1 MGADMSGRGVLR
13 RAVAGQRRDV
23 VTGSLLGAAHQT
35 GEALVP
41 VLIGM
46 IVDRAVVRPDGGA
59 LALWLVVLAVV
70 YAMLSYGF
78 RFGARAGERAAEQAA
93 HALRLDVVRRVLAPH
108 GGAEAG
114 RPPGALVNV
123 ATEDARR
130 VGAFTMALTL
140 GIAAVVG
147 VVAGAVLLLRASVPL
162 GLLVLVGAPVLMAL
176 GHYLARPLEHR
187 SQAEQER
194 AAHASGVAA
203 DLVAGVRVLKGLR
216 AERAAVARYRTTSQA
231 SREANV
237 RAARAAALQTGLM
250 LTLTGAFIALV
261 ALVGGRL
268 VLSGSIGLGALV
280 SAVGLAL
287 FLPGPIAVLA
297 WVGAELAKAR
307 ASAARI
313 ADVLAAPGETTG
325 GTGEPGASGAASASA
340 SGRGASAA
348 APAEPADA
356 PASGS
361 GSASDP
367 GSVPASAVR
376 VAEVLAAPGETTGGT
391 AESAASGAA
400 SASASGSASG
410 PASVPAP
417 ASTSDP
423 ASASAP
429 ASARTSASA
438 PAPVPSSVPGELRL
452 RGLGHAGLDG
462 IDLTVRPGEHLGIVV
477 TDTADA
483 VTLLRCLAR
492 RCDPDRGSVELDGTP
507 LTELAP
513 AALRSAL
520 LVAEHDAQLFDGTLL
535 DNVTAA
541 APAGADPQPAMDAAA
556 VDEVAATLPGG
567 TAGRI
572 GERGSSLS
580 GGQRQRVALARAL
593 AADRSVL
600 VVHDPTTAVDAAT
613 EARIAT
619 GIRRARTGRTTV
631 LVTSSPALLA
641 ATDRVVLID
650 GGTVTAEAPHE
661 DLVRDHPVYRTAVL
675 T

>member
-1 MGADMSGRGVLR
+1 MGADMSGRGVIR

-23 VTGSLLGAAHQT
+23 VVGSLLGAAHQT

-41 VLIGM
+41 VLIGL

-93 HALRLDVVRRVLAPH
+93 HQLRLDVVRRVLAPH

-130 VGAFTMALTL
+130 VGALNMALTL

-162 GLLVLVGAPVLMAL
+162 GLLVLIGAPVLMAL

-216 AERAAVARYRTTSQA
+216 AERAAVARYRSTSQA

-325 GTGEPGASGAASASA
+325 GTT
-340 SGRGASAA
+340 
-348 APAEPADA
+348 EPAT
-356 PASGS
+356 PAS
-361 GSASDP
+361 
-367 GSVPASAVR
+367 
-376 VAEVLAAPGETTGGT
+376 
-391 AESAASGAA
+391 
-400 SASASGSASG
+400 
-410 PASVPAP
+410 
-417 ASTSDP
+417 
-423 ASASAP
+423 
-429 ASARTSASA
+429 
-438 PAPVPSSVPGELRL
+438 GELRL
-452 RGLGHAGLDG
+452 HGLGHAGLHG

-483 VTLLRCLAR
+483 ATLLHCLAR
-492 RCDPDRGSVELDGTP
+492 RCDPDRGHVELDGTP
-507 LTELAP
+507 VTELAP

-593 AADRSVL
+593 AADRPVL
-600 VVHDPTTAVDAAT
+600 VIHDPTTAVDAAT

-650 GGTVTAEAPHE
+650 GGTITAEAPHE

>member
-1 MGADMSGRGVLR
+1 MGADTSGRGVIR

-23 VTGSLLGAAHQT
+23 VVGSLLGAAHQT

-41 VLIGM
+41 VLIGL

-93 HALRLDVVRRVLAPH
+93 HHLRLDVVRRVLAPH

-130 VGAFTMALTL
+130 VGALNMALTL

-187 SQAEQER
+187 SEAEQER

-216 AERAAVARYRTTSQA
+216 AERAAVARYRATSQA
-231 SREANV
+231 SRDANV

-325 GTGEPGASGAASASA
+325 GTAEPAAVPGAAARTASGPVASASA
-340 SGRGASAA
+340 TGTAGPAVAAGAATPASAA
-348 APAEPADA
+348 TGPDA
-356 PASGS
+356 PAT
-361 GSASDP
+361 
-367 GSVPASAVR
+367 
-376 VAEVLAAPGETTGGT
+376 AATP
-391 AESAASGAA
+391 
-400 SASASGSASG
+400 
-410 PASVPAP
+410 
-417 ASTSDP
+417 TS
-423 ASASAP
+423 
-429 ASARTSASA
+429 
-438 PAPVPSSVPGELRL
+438 GELRL
-452 RGLGHAGLDG
+452 HRLGHGGLDG
-462 IDLTVRPGEHLGIVV
+462 IDLTVRAGEHLGIVV

-483 VTLLRCLAR
+483 ATLLRCLAR
-492 RCDPDRGSVELDGTP
+492 RCDPDRGRIELDGTP

-513 AALRSAL
+513 AALRSTL

-541 APAGADPQPAMDAAA
+541 APAGADPHPAMDAAA

-661 DLVRDHPVYRTAVL
+661 DLVRDHPVYRSAVL

>member
-1 MGADMSGRGVLR
+1 MGADTSGRGVIR

-23 VTGSLLGAAHQT
+23 VVGSLLGAAHQT

-41 VLIGM
+41 VLIGL

-59 LALWLVVLAVV
+59 LAAWLVVLAVV

-93 HALRLDVVRRVLAPH
+93 HQLRLDVVRRVLAPH

-130 VGAFTMALTL
+130 VGALNMALTL

-162 GLLVLVGAPVLMAL
+162 GLLVLIGAPVLMAL

-187 SQAEQER
+187 SEAEQER

-287 FLPGPIAVLA
+287 FLPGPISVLA
-297 WVGAELAKAR
+297 WVGAELARAR

-325 GTGEPGASGAASASA
+325 GT
-340 SGRGASAA
+340 
-348 APAEPADA
+348 AEPAT
-356 PASGS
+356 PA
-361 GSASDP
+361 
-367 GSVPASAVR
+367 
-376 VAEVLAAPGETTGGT
+376 T
-391 AESAASGAA
+391 
-400 SASASGSASG
+400 
-410 PASVPAP
+410 
-417 ASTSDP
+417 
-423 ASASAP
+423 
-429 ASARTSASA
+429 
-438 PAPVPSSVPGELRL
+438 GELRL
-452 RGLGHAGLDG
+452 HGLGHAGLDG

-483 VTLLRCLAR
+483 ATLLHCLAR
-492 RCDPDRGSVELDGTP
+492 RCDPDRGRIELDGTP
-507 LTELAP
+507 VTELAP

-520 LVAEHDAQLFDGTLL
+520 LVAEHDAQLFDGSLL

-541 APAGADPQPAMDAAA
+541 APAGADPRPAMDAAA

-650 GGTVTAEAPHE
+650 GGTITAEAPHE

>member
-1 MGADMSGRGVLR
+1 MGADTSGRGVIR

-23 VTGSLLGAAHQT
+23 VVGSLLGAAHQT

-41 VLIGM
+41 VLIGL

-59 LALWLVVLAVV
+59 LAAWLVVLAVV

-93 HALRLDVVRRVLAPH
+93 HQLRLDVVRRVLAPH

-130 VGAFTMALTL
+130 VGALNMALTL

-162 GLLVLVGAPVLMAL
+162 GLLVLIGAPVLMAL

-187 SQAEQER
+187 SEAEQER

-287 FLPGPIAVLA
+287 FLPGPISVLA
-297 WVGAELAKAR
+297 WVGAELARAR

-325 GTGEPGASGAASASA
+325 GA
-340 SGRGASAA
+340 
-348 APAEPADA
+348 AEPAT
-356 PASGS
+356 PA
-361 GSASDP
+361 
-367 GSVPASAVR
+367 
-376 VAEVLAAPGETTGGT
+376 T
-391 AESAASGAA
+391 
-400 SASASGSASG
+400 
-410 PASVPAP
+410 
-417 ASTSDP
+417 
-423 ASASAP
+423 
-429 ASARTSASA
+429 
-438 PAPVPSSVPGELRL
+438 GELRL
-452 RGLGHAGLDG
+452 HGLGHAGLDG

-483 VTLLRCLAR
+483 ATLLHCLAR
-492 RCDPDRGSVELDGTP
+492 RCDPDRGRIELDGTP
-507 LTELAP
+507 VTELAP

-520 LVAEHDAQLFDGTLL
+520 LVAEHDAQLFDGSLL

-541 APAGADPQPAMDAAA
+541 APAGADPRPAMDAAA

-567 TAGRI
+567 TSGRI

-650 GGTVTAEAPHE
+650 GGTITAEAPHE

>member
-1 MGADMSGRGVLR
+1 MGADMSGRGVIR

-23 VTGSLLGAAHQT
+23 AVGSLLGAAHQT

-41 VLIGM
+41 VLIGL

-93 HALRLDVVRRVLAPH
+93 HQLRLDVVRRVLAPH

-130 VGAFTMALTL
+130 VGALNMALTL

-147 VVAGAVLLLRASVPL
+147 VIAGAVLLLRASVPL
-162 GLLVLVGAPVLMAL
+162 GLLVLIGAPVLMAL

-187 SQAEQER
+187 SEAEQER

-216 AERAAVARYRTTSQA
+216 AESAAVARYRSTSQA

-325 GTGEPGASGAASASA
+325 GATEP
-340 SGRGASAA
+340 A
-348 APAEPADA
+348 AP
-356 PASGS
+356 
-361 GSASDP
+361 SA
-367 GSVPASAVR
+367 
-376 VAEVLAAPGETTGGT
+376 
-391 AESAASGAA
+391 
-400 SASASGSASG
+400 
-410 PASVPAP
+410 
-417 ASTSDP
+417 
-423 ASASAP
+423 
-429 ASARTSASA
+429 
-438 PAPVPSSVPGELRL
+438 GELRL
-452 RGLGHAGLDG
+452 HGLGHAGLHG

-477 TDTADA
+477 TDTAHA
-483 VTLLRCLAR
+483 ATLLHCLAR
-492 RCDPDRGSVELDGTP
+492 RCDPDRGHVELDGTP
-507 LTELAP
+507 VTQLAP

-567 TAGRI
+567 TSGRI

-650 GGTVTAEAPHE
+650 GGTITAEAPHE

>member
-1 MGADMSGRGVLR
+1 MGADTSGRGVIR

-23 VTGSLLGAAHQT
+23 VVGSLLGAAHQT

-41 VLIGM
+41 VLIGL

-93 HALRLDVVRRVLAPH
+93 HHLRLDVVRRVLAPH

-130 VGAFTMALTL
+130 VGALNMALTL

-187 SQAEQER
+187 SEAEQER

-216 AERAAVARYRTTSQA
+216 AERAAVARYRATSQA
-231 SREANV
+231 SRDANV

-325 GTGEPGASGAASASA
+325 GTAEPAAVPGAAARTASGPVASASA
-340 SGRGASAA
+340 TGTAGPAVAAGAATPASATTG
-348 APAEPADA
+348 PDA
-356 PASGS
+356 PAT
-361 GSASDP
+361 
-367 GSVPASAVR
+367 
-376 VAEVLAAPGETTGGT
+376 AATPT
-391 AESAASGAA
+391 
-400 SASASGSASG
+400 
-410 PASVPAP
+410 
-417 ASTSDP
+417 
-423 ASASAP
+423 
-429 ASARTSASA
+429 
-438 PAPVPSSVPGELRL
+438 PGELRL
-452 RGLGHAGLDG
+452 HRLGHDGLHG
-462 IDLTVRPGEHLGIVV
+462 IDLTIPAGEHLGIVV

-483 VTLLRCLAR
+483 ATLLRCLAR
-492 RCDPDRGSVELDGTP
+492 RCDPDRGRIELDGTP

-513 AALRSAL
+513 AALRSTL

-541 APAGADPQPAMDAAA
+541 APAGADPHPAMDAAA

-650 GGTVTAEAPHE
+650 GGTIAAEAPHE
-661 DLVRDHPVYRTAVL
+661 DLVRDHPVYRSAVL

>member
-1 MGADMSGRGVLR
+1 MGADTAGRGVIR

-23 VTGSLLGAAHQT
+23 AVGAALGVCHQT

-41 VLIGM
+41 VLIGL

-70 YAMLSYGF
+70 YAMLSHGF

-93 HALRLDVVRRVLAPH
+93 HQLRLDVVRRVLAPH

-130 VGAFTMALTL
+130 VGALNMALTL
-140 GIAAVVG
+140 GIAAIVG

-162 GLLVLVGAPVLMAL
+162 GLLVLIGAPVLMAL

-187 SQAEQER
+187 SEAEQER

-216 AERAAVARYRTTSQA
+216 AESAAVARYRSTSQA

-313 ADVLAAPGETTG
+313 ADVLAAPGETAG
-325 GTGEPGASGAASASA
+325 GTTEP
-340 SGRGASAA
+340 A
-348 APAEPADA
+348 AP
-356 PASGS
+356 
-361 GSASDP
+361 SA
-367 GSVPASAVR
+367 
-376 VAEVLAAPGETTGGT
+376 
-391 AESAASGAA
+391 
-400 SASASGSASG
+400 
-410 PASVPAP
+410 
-417 ASTSDP
+417 
-423 ASASAP
+423 
-429 ASARTSASA
+429 
-438 PAPVPSSVPGELRL
+438 GELRL
-452 RGLGHAGLDG
+452 HGLGHAGLHG

-483 VTLLRCLAR
+483 ATLLHCLAR
-492 RCDPDRGSVELDGTP
+492 RCDPDRGRVELDGTP
-507 LTELAP
+507 VTELAP

-567 TAGRI
+567 TSGRI

-650 GGTVTAEAPHE
+650 GGTITAEAPHE

>member
-1 MGADMSGRGVLR
+1 MGADTSGRGVIR

-23 VTGSLLGAAHQT
+23 VVGSLLGAAHQT

-41 VLIGM
+41 VLIGL
-46 IVDRAVVRPDGGA
+46 IVDRAVVRPDGEA

-93 HALRLDVVRRVLAPH
+93 HHLRLDVVRRVLAPH

-130 VGAFTMALTL
+130 VGALNMALTL

-187 SQAEQER
+187 SEAEQER

-216 AERAAVARYRTTSQA
+216 AERAAVARYRATSQA

-325 GTGEPGASGAASASA
+325 GTAEPATPGTALRAASGT
-340 SGRGASAA
+340 GASAA
-348 APAEPADA
+348 
-356 PASGS
+356 G
-361 GSASDP
+361 
-367 GSVPASAVR
+367 
-376 VAEVLAAPGETTGGT
+376 L
-391 AESAASGAA
+391 
-400 SASASGSASG
+400 SG
-410 PASVPAP
+410 PA
-417 ASTSDP
+417 
-423 ASASAP
+423 
-429 ASARTSASA
+429 TSASA
-438 PAPVPSSVPGELRL
+438 AGPTGPDASAAATAGPDTSATTGPDAPATAATPTSGELRL
-452 RGLGHAGLDG
+452 HRLGHGGLDG
-462 IDLTVRPGEHLGIVV
+462 IDLTVRAGEHLGIVV

-483 VTLLRCLAR
+483 ATLLRCLAR
-492 RCDPDRGSVELDGTP
+492 RCDPDRGRVELDGTP

-513 AALRSAL
+513 AVLRSTL

-541 APAGADPQPAMDAAA
+541 APAGADPHPAMDAAA

-619 GIRRARTGRTTV
+619 GIRRARAGRTTV

-661 DLVRDHPVYRTAVL
+661 DLVRDHPVYRSAVL

>member
-1 MGADMSGRGVLR
+1 MGADTAGRGVIR

-23 VTGSLLGAAHQT
+23 AVGSVLGACHQT

-41 VLIGM
+41 VLIGL

-93 HALRLDVVRRVLAPH
+93 HQLRLDVVRRVLAPH

-130 VGAFTMALTL
+130 VGALNMALTL

-162 GLLVLVGAPVLMAL
+162 GLLVLIGAPVLMAL

-216 AERAAVARYRTTSQA
+216 AESAAVARYRSTSQA
-231 SREANV
+231 SREANE

-325 GTGEPGASGAASASA
+325 GTTEQ
-340 SGRGASAA
+340 A
-348 APAEPADA
+348 AP
-356 PASGS
+356 
-361 GSASDP
+361 
-367 GSVPASAVR
+367 
-376 VAEVLAAPGETTGGT
+376 
-391 AESAASGAA
+391 
-400 SASASGSASG
+400 
-410 PASVPAP
+410 
-417 ASTSDP
+417 ST
-423 ASASAP
+423 
-429 ASARTSASA
+429 
-438 PAPVPSSVPGELRL
+438 GELRL
-452 RGLGHAGLDG
+452 YALGHAGLDG

-483 VTLLRCLAR
+483 ATLLHCLAR
-492 RCDPDRGSVELDGTP
+492 RCDPDRGRIELDGTP
-507 LTELAP
+507 VTELAP

-520 LVAEHDAQLFDGTLL
+520 LVAEHDAQLFDGSLL

-567 TAGRI
+567 TSGRI

-619 GIRRARTGRTTV
+619 GIRRARPGRTTV

-650 GGTVTAEAPHE
+650 GGTITAEAPHE

>member
-1 MGADMSGRGVLR
+1 MGADTSGRGVIR

-23 VTGSLLGAAHQT
+23 AVGSLLGAAHQT

-41 VLIGM
+41 VLIGL

-59 LALWLVVLAVV
+59 LALWLVVLALV

-93 HALRLDVVRRVLAPH
+93 HHLRLDVVRRVLAPH

-130 VGAFTMALTL
+130 VGALNMALTL

-176 GHYLARPLEHR
+176 GHCLARPLEHR
-187 SQAEQER
+187 SEAEQER

-216 AERAAVARYRTTSQA
+216 AEHAAVARYRATSRA
-231 SREANV
+231 SRDANV

-325 GTGEPGASGAASASA
+325 GT
-340 SGRGASAA
+340 
-348 APAEPADA
+348 AEPATA
-356 PASGS
+356 PAG
-361 GSASDP
+361 
-367 GSVPASAVR
+367 
-376 VAEVLAAPGETTGGT
+376 
-391 AESAASGAA
+391 
-400 SASASGSASG
+400 
-410 PASVPAP
+410 PAP
-417 ASTSDP
+417 AANGP
-423 ASASAP
+423 AP
-429 ASARTSASA
+429 AATTGA
-438 PAPVPSSVPGELRL
+438 PPSGELRL
-452 RGLGHAGLDG
+452 HRLGHGGLDG
-462 IDLTVRPGEHLGIVV
+462 IDLTVRAGEHLGIVV

-483 VTLLRCLAR
+483 ATLLRCLAR
-492 RCDPDRGSVELDGTP
+492 RCDPDRGRVELDGTP
-507 LTELAP
+507 FTELAP
-513 AALRSAL
+513 AALRATL

-541 APAGADPQPAMDAAA
+541 APAGADPHPAMEAAA

-572 GERGSSLS
+572 GERGSTLS

-593 AADRSVL
+593 AADRTVL

-619 GIRRARTGRTTV
+619 GIRRARSGRTTV

-661 DLVRDHPVYRTAVL
+661 DLVRDHPVYRSAVL

>member
-1 MGADMSGRGVLR
+1 MGADTSGRGVIR

-23 VTGSLLGAAHQT
+23 VVGSLLGAAHQT

-41 VLIGM
+41 VLIGL

-93 HALRLDVVRRVLAPH
+93 HRLRLDVVRRVLAPH

-130 VGAFTMALTL
+130 VGALNMALTL

-187 SQAEQER
+187 SEAEQER

-216 AERAAVARYRTTSQA
+216 AERAAVARYRATSQA
-231 SREANV
+231 SRDANV

-325 GTGEPGASGAASASA
+325 GTAEPSAPGGAAARTASG
-340 SGRGASAA
+340 
-348 APAEPADA
+348 PDT
-356 PASGS
+356 
-361 GSASDP
+361 
-367 GSVPASAVR
+367 PASA
-376 VAEVLAAPGETTGGT
+376 TTGPDTPTT
-391 AESAASGAA
+391 AAT
-400 SASASGSASG
+400 
-410 PASVPAP
+410 P
-417 ASTSDP
+417 T
-423 ASASAP
+423 
-429 ASARTSASA
+429 
-438 PAPVPSSVPGELRL
+438 PGELRL
-452 RGLGHAGLDG
+452 HRLGHGGLHG
-462 IDLTVRPGEHLGIVV
+462 IDLTVPAGEHLGIVV

-483 VTLLRCLAR
+483 ATLLRCLAR
-492 RCDPDRGSVELDGTP
+492 RCDPDQGRIELDGTP

-513 AALRSAL
+513 AALRSTL

-541 APAGADPQPAMDAAA
+541 APAGADPHPAMAAAA

-567 TAGRI
+567 TTGGI

-650 GGTVTAEAPHE
+650 GGTVAAEAPHE
-661 DLVRDHPVYRTAVL
+661 DLVRDHPVYRSAVL

>member
-1 MGADMSGRGVLR
+1 MGADTSGRGVIR

-23 VTGSLLGAAHQT
+23 VVGSLLGAAHQT

-41 VLIGM
+41 VLIGL

-59 LALWLVVLAVV
+59 LAAWLVVLAVV

-93 HALRLDVVRRVLAPH
+93 HQLRLDVVRRVLAPH

-130 VGAFTMALTL
+130 VGALNMALTL

-162 GLLVLVGAPVLMAL
+162 GLLVLIGAPVLMAL

-187 SQAEQER
+187 SEAEQER

-287 FLPGPIAVLA
+287 FLPGPISVLA
-297 WVGAELAKAR
+297 WVGAELARAR

-325 GTGEPGASGAASASA
+325 GT
-340 SGRGASAA
+340 
-348 APAEPADA
+348 AEPAT
-356 PASGS
+356 PA
-361 GSASDP
+361 
-367 GSVPASAVR
+367 
-376 VAEVLAAPGETTGGT
+376 T
-391 AESAASGAA
+391 
-400 SASASGSASG
+400 
-410 PASVPAP
+410 
-417 ASTSDP
+417 
-423 ASASAP
+423 
-429 ASARTSASA
+429 
-438 PAPVPSSVPGELRL
+438 GELRL
-452 RGLGHAGLDG
+452 HGLGHAGLDG

-483 VTLLRCLAR
+483 ATLLHCLAR
-492 RCDPDRGSVELDGTP
+492 RCDPDRGRIELDGTP
-507 LTELAP
+507 VTELAP

-520 LVAEHDAQLFDGTLL
+520 LVAEHDAQLFDGSLL

-541 APAGADPQPAMDAAA
+541 APAGADPRPAMDAAA

-619 GIRRARTGRTTV
+619 GIRRVRTGRTTV

-650 GGTVTAEAPHE
+650 GGTITAEAPHE

>member
-1 MGADMSGRGVLR
+1 MGADTAGRGVIR

-23 VTGSLLGAAHQT
+23 AVGSVLGACHQT

-41 VLIGM
+41 VLIGL

-93 HALRLDVVRRVLAPH
+93 HQLRLDVVRRVLAPH

-130 VGAFTMALTL
+130 VGALNMALTL

-162 GLLVLVGAPVLMAL
+162 GLLVLIGAPVLMAL

-216 AERAAVARYRTTSQA
+216 AESAAVARYRSTSQA

-325 GTGEPGASGAASASA
+325 GTTEP
-340 SGRGASAA
+340 
-348 APAEPADA
+348 
-356 PASGS
+356 
-361 GSASDP
+361 
-367 GSVPASAVR
+367 V
-376 VAEVLAAPGETTGGT
+376 
-391 AESAASGAA
+391 
-400 SASASGSASG
+400 
-410 PASVPAP
+410 
-417 ASTSDP
+417 
-423 ASASAP
+423 
-429 ASARTSASA
+429 
-438 PAPVPSSVPGELRL
+438 VPSTGELRL
-452 RGLGHAGLDG
+452 YGLGHAGLDG

-483 VTLLRCLAR
+483 ATLLHCLAR
-492 RCDPDRGSVELDGTP
+492 RCDPDRGRIELDGTP
-507 LTELAP
+507 VTELAP
-513 AALRSAL
+513 AALRFAL
-520 LVAEHDAQLFDGTLL
+520 LVAEHDAQLFDGSLL

-541 APAGADPQPAMDAAA
+541 APAGVDPQPAMDAAA

-567 TAGRI
+567 TSGRI

-650 GGTVTAEAPHE
+650 GGTITAEAPHE

>member
-1 MGADMSGRGVLR
+1 MGADTSGRGVIR

-23 VTGSLLGAAHQT
+23 VVGSLLGAAHQT

-41 VLIGM
+41 VLIGL

-59 LALWLVVLAVV
+59 LAAWLVVLAVV

-93 HALRLDVVRRVLAPH
+93 HQLRLDVVRRVLAPH

-130 VGAFTMALTL
+130 VGALNMALTL

-162 GLLVLVGAPVLMAL
+162 GLLVLIGAPVLMAL

-187 SQAEQER
+187 SEAEQER

-237 RAARAAALQTGLM
+237 RAARAAALQTGLI

-287 FLPGPIAVLA
+287 FLPGPISVLA
-297 WVGAELAKAR
+297 WVGAELARAR

-325 GTGEPGASGAASASA
+325 GT
-340 SGRGASAA
+340 
-348 APAEPADA
+348 AEPAT
-356 PASGS
+356 PA
-361 GSASDP
+361 
-367 GSVPASAVR
+367 
-376 VAEVLAAPGETTGGT
+376 T
-391 AESAASGAA
+391 
-400 SASASGSASG
+400 
-410 PASVPAP
+410 
-417 ASTSDP
+417 
-423 ASASAP
+423 
-429 ASARTSASA
+429 
-438 PAPVPSSVPGELRL
+438 GELRL
-452 RGLGHAGLDG
+452 HGLGHAGLDG

-483 VTLLRCLAR
+483 ATLLHCLAR
-492 RCDPDRGSVELDGTP
+492 RCDPDRGRIELDGTP
-507 LTELAP
+507 VTELAP
-513 AALRSAL
+513 AALRAAL

-541 APAGADPQPAMDAAA
+541 APAGADPQPVMDAAA

-567 TAGRI
+567 TSGRI

-650 GGTVTAEAPHE
+650 GGTITAEAPHE

>member
-1 MGADMSGRGVLR
+1 MGADTSGRGVIR
-13 RAVAGQRRDV
+13 RAVKGQRRDV
-23 VTGSLLGAAHQT
+23 VVGSLLGAAHQT

-41 VLIGM
+41 VLIGL

-59 LALWLVVLAVV
+59 LAAWLVVLAVV

-93 HALRLDVVRRVLAPH
+93 HQLRLDVVRRVLAPH

-130 VGAFTMALTL
+130 VGALNMALTL

-162 GLLVLVGAPVLMAL
+162 GLLVLIGAPVLMAL

-187 SQAEQER
+187 SEAEQER

-287 FLPGPIAVLA
+287 FLPGPISVLA
-297 WVGAELAKAR
+297 WVGAELARAR

-325 GTGEPGASGAASASA
+325 GT
-340 SGRGASAA
+340 
-348 APAEPADA
+348 AEPVT
-356 PASGS
+356 PA
-361 GSASDP
+361 
-367 GSVPASAVR
+367 
-376 VAEVLAAPGETTGGT
+376 T
-391 AESAASGAA
+391 
-400 SASASGSASG
+400 
-410 PASVPAP
+410 
-417 ASTSDP
+417 
-423 ASASAP
+423 
-429 ASARTSASA
+429 
-438 PAPVPSSVPGELRL
+438 GELRL
-452 RGLGHAGLDG
+452 HGLGHAGLDG

-483 VTLLRCLAR
+483 ATLLHCLAR
-492 RCDPDRGSVELDGTP
+492 RCDPDRGRIELDGTP
-507 LTELAP
+507 VTELAP

-520 LVAEHDAQLFDGTLL
+520 LVAEHDAQLFDGSLL

-541 APAGADPQPAMDAAA
+541 APAGADPRPAMDAAA

-650 GGTVTAEAPHE
+650 GGTITAEAPHE

>member
-1 MGADMSGRGVLR
+1 MGADMSGRGVIR

-23 VTGSLLGAAHQT
+23 VVGSLLGAAHQT

-41 VLIGM
+41 VLIGL

-93 HALRLDVVRRVLAPH
+93 HQLRLDVVRRVLAPH

-114 RPPGALVNV
+114 RPPGTLVNV

-130 VGAFTMALTL
+130 VGALNMALTL

-162 GLLVLVGAPVLMAL
+162 GLLVLIGAPVLMAL

-216 AERAAVARYRTTSQA
+216 AESAAVARYRSTSQA

-325 GTGEPGASGAASASA
+325 GTT
-340 SGRGASAA
+340 
-348 APAEPADA
+348 EPAT
-356 PASGS
+356 PAS
-361 GSASDP
+361 
-367 GSVPASAVR
+367 
-376 VAEVLAAPGETTGGT
+376 
-391 AESAASGAA
+391 
-400 SASASGSASG
+400 
-410 PASVPAP
+410 
-417 ASTSDP
+417 
-423 ASASAP
+423 
-429 ASARTSASA
+429 
-438 PAPVPSSVPGELRL
+438 GELRL
-452 RGLGHAGLDG
+452 HGLGHAGLHG

-483 VTLLRCLAR
+483 ATLLHCLAR
-492 RCDPDRGSVELDGTP
+492 RCDPDRGHVELDGTP
-507 LTELAP
+507 VTELAP

-567 TAGRI
+567 TSGRI

-593 AADRSVL
+593 AADRPVL
-600 VVHDPTTAVDAAT
+600 VIHDPTTAVDAAT

-650 GGTVTAEAPHE
+650 GGTITAEAPHE

>member
-340 SGRGASAA
+340 SGRGTSAA

-423 ASASAP
+423 ASASA
-429 ASARTSASA
+429 RTSASA
-438 PAPVPSSVPGELRL
+438 PAPSSAPGELRL

-619 GIRRARTGRTTV
+619 GIRRARTGRTTI

>member
-1 MGADMSGRGVLR
+1 MGADTAGRSVIR

-23 VTGSLLGAAHQT
+23 AVGSVLGACHQT

-41 VLIGM
+41 VLIGL
-46 IVDRAVVRPDGGA
+46 IVDRVVVRPDGGA

-93 HALRLDVVRRVLAPH
+93 HQLRLDVVRRVLAPH

-130 VGAFTMALTL
+130 VGALNMALTL

-162 GLLVLVGAPVLMAL
+162 GLLVLIGAPVLMAL

-216 AERAAVARYRTTSQA
+216 AESAAAARYRSTSQA

-325 GTGEPGASGAASASA
+325 GTTEP
-340 SGRGASAA
+340 
-348 APAEPADA
+348 
-356 PASGS
+356 
-361 GSASDP
+361 
-367 GSVPASAVR
+367 V
-376 VAEVLAAPGETTGGT
+376 
-391 AESAASGAA
+391 
-400 SASASGSASG
+400 
-410 PASVPAP
+410 
-417 ASTSDP
+417 
-423 ASASAP
+423 
-429 ASARTSASA
+429 
-438 PAPVPSSVPGELRL
+438 VPSTGELRL
-452 RGLGHAGLDG
+452 YGLGHAGLDG

-483 VTLLRCLAR
+483 ATLLHCLAR
-492 RCDPDRGSVELDGTP
+492 RCDPDRGRIELDGTP
-507 LTELAP
+507 VTELAP
-513 AALRSAL
+513 AALRFAL
-520 LVAEHDAQLFDGTLL
+520 LVAEHDAQLFDGSLL

-567 TAGRI
+567 TSGRI

-650 GGTVTAEAPHE
+650 GGTITAEAPHE

>member
-1 MGADMSGRGVLR
+1 MGADTSGRGVIR

-23 VTGSLLGAAHQT
+23 VVGSLLGAAHQT

-41 VLIGM
+41 VLIGL

-59 LALWLVVLAVV
+59 LAAWLVVLAVV

-93 HALRLDVVRRVLAPH
+93 HQLRLDVVRRVLAPH

-130 VGAFTMALTL
+130 VGALNMALTL

-162 GLLVLVGAPVLMAL
+162 GLLVLIGAPVLMAL

-187 SQAEQER
+187 SEAEQER

-237 RAARAAALQTGLM
+237 RAARAAALQTGLI

-287 FLPGPIAVLA
+287 FLPGPISVLA
-297 WVGAELAKAR
+297 WVGAELARAR

-325 GTGEPGASGAASASA
+325 GT
-340 SGRGASAA
+340 
-348 APAEPADA
+348 AEPAT
-356 PASGS
+356 PA
-361 GSASDP
+361 
-367 GSVPASAVR
+367 
-376 VAEVLAAPGETTGGT
+376 T
-391 AESAASGAA
+391 
-400 SASASGSASG
+400 
-410 PASVPAP
+410 
-417 ASTSDP
+417 
-423 ASASAP
+423 
-429 ASARTSASA
+429 
-438 PAPVPSSVPGELRL
+438 GELRL
-452 RGLGHAGLDG
+452 HGLGHAGLDG

-483 VTLLRCLAR
+483 ATLLHCLAR
-492 RCDPDRGSVELDGTP
+492 RCDPDRGRIELDGTP
-507 LTELAP
+507 VTELAP
-513 AALRSAL
+513 AALRAAL

-541 APAGADPQPAMDAAA
+541 APAGADPRPAMDAAA

-650 GGTVTAEAPHE
+650 GGTITAEAPHE